1 MKSMDHQVLILSS
14 VCHIMGRLKQIE
26 ARLDS
31 LDESTSDILEYVAPP
46 PEEDQIDDEADPLAL
61 ADQLLDAADEI
72 EDADMVPKPEI
83 VAAQLREIA
92 KELQG

>member
-1 MKSMDHQVLILSS
+1 MKSLDHHVLILSS

-31 LDESTSDILEYVAPP
+31 LDESTNDILEYVAPP
-46 PEEDQIDDEADPLAL
+46 PEEEAEDDVDPLAL

-72 EDADMVPKPEI
+72 EDADMVPNPES

-92 KELQG
+92 KELMG